1 MTKRY
6 FSVIIFLVVIDKD
19 VHATKCGYGGIGRRA
34 RLRGV
39 WLTPC
44 QFKSGYPHHI
54 AGLCKGSTSDS
65 DSLCSGSNP
74 DPAAKKSTCI
84 SKCFF
89 VFLRKLYCGVVVAVN
104 YKKQPNKREMLTQ
117 HPPFG

>member
-1 MTKRY
+1 MLTNG
-6 FSVIIFLVVIDKD
+6 VISAIIVFVVEVNISDKNK
-19 VHATKCGYGGIGRRA
+19 KCGYGGIGRRA

-39 WLTPC
+39 WVKPC

-74 DPAAKKSTCI
+74 DPAA
-84 SKCFF
+84 
-89 VFLRKLYCGVVVAVN
+89 
-104 YKKQPNKREMLTQ
+104 
-117 HPPFG
+117 